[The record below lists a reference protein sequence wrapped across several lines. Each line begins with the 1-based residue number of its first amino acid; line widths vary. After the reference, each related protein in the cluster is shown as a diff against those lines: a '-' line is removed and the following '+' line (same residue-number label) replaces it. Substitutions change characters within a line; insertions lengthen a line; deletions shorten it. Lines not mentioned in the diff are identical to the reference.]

1 MHPLKFGYNGFFV
14 LPRLRLFPVEARIA
28 HAYGISSIQAPG
40 NFRFSDM
47 AGTFTSL
54 MALSLW
60 LVNKYVGLAL

>member
-40 NFRFSDM
+40 NFRFIAL
-47 AGTFTSL
+47 AGE
-54 MALSLW
+54 
-60 LVNKYVGLAL
+60 